1 MLFSHWSNQYRK
13 LGAMPSHGRIMKS
26 TAGRLNKFYETD
38 HMFPEIWYLGK
49 VKKSLVAQL
58 FTTLVV
64 SFQQAALNKYD
75 KFAYVLLPLI
85 FNSWVLVKY
94 LCIWFILKLKAL
106 NSKISF
112 QWQDHGA
119 KDPEVLH
126 FPPSFT
132 VINCIRLANHFTS
145 LAFSF
150 ICTRKR
156 LDQLI

>member
-13 LGAMPSHGRIMKS
+13 LGAVLSHGRIMKS

-38 HMFPEIWYLGK
+38 LMFPEVWYLGK
-49 VKKSLVAQL
+49 GKKSLVLLL

-64 SFQQAALNKYD
+64 SFQQAALND

-94 LCIWFILKLKAL
+94 LCICFKTYFKAL

-119 KDPEVLH
+119 KDPEDLH